1 MNQFQNG
8 ILQAFPAQNNFPKF
22 EPVAAGTNGTLVA
35 VILDESG
42 SMQSCWDATISGFNE
57 FVQGQRTAQ
66 GVGEAYLTLVKFDS
80 PQITTVYENVHVTQV
95 PPLNRES
102 YTPRGGTNLMDAIG
116 NTMTRINGLLA
127 GMTQD
132 QRPGVLV
139 VIITDGAENASRQF
153 GGEQIK
159 SMVKQAE
166 TQGDWTFTFLGANVD
181 AFAMGA
187 TFGMNLSNTASYD
200 TSSIGATMD
209 VLSKTTVNLRMAKSR
224 GVSTEELYASN
235 AIYNLSDRAKMKG
248 Q

>member
-116 NTMTRINGLLA
+116 NTMT
-127 GMTQD
+127 
-132 QRPGVLV
+132 
-139 VIITDGAENASRQF
+139 DGAENSSRQF

-248 Q
+248 K